1 MSTTTV
7 LVEQDKYSRHI
18 YAKQYKTDKDRKTK
32 VKNKSYQVLR
42 RRIFGTFIETIKSVL
57 LIFICLLLYKITGL
71 HAWWIHLV
79 GQIT

>member
-18 YAKQYKTDKDRKTK
+18 YAKEYKTNKDRKVS
-32 VKNKSYQVLR
+32 VKNKSFQVLR
-42 RRIFGTFIETIKSVL
+42 RRIYRTIIETIKSIL
-57 LIFICLLLYKITGL
+57 LIFVCLLLYKVTGL

-79 GQIT
+79 GQII